1 MLTEER
7 FFIMSLQERDCW
19 TLQTM
24 LMYRVS
30 TGSTH
35 QAGIPCAGYTI
46 RLHILPCLS
55 SWGNTYSPEVHR
67 QIFVRQDKSRISNL
81 NCQIS
86 LSWLKDI
93 INLCSSTY
101 LANTHLRL
109 QWLCQIHQSF
119 IFLKPKLYPKWF
131 YGVLGAQVLFSNISG
146 QTRPVRAQTS
156 LLSRF
161 NNITRSYCS
170 FPSLMVFYSTAQ
182 RTQLFDFYEI
192 NSYPGTGS
200 QSFGFLPLGATVIW
214 TLNLLLCSSI
224 SHQLALELSPSV
236 VLLSEEAEKDYFY
249 PSGWYWDTTTFA
261 LSSFFIEWT
270 AAPKLCYETNVF
282 VWANKSMKCTLYL
295 IKSIEKG
302 CFCLWKFWVWAEPP
316 ECSSNGERKMW
327 YHTRTHS
334 SGAEA
339 QGCWSQLQGCALC
352 WLPHQ
357 SLSNTSGGSSFH
369 SSNLFSWIYLH
380 FVPGNWARMATKG
393 WIVLCI
399 WLKERHH
406 QFKELC
412 KR

>member
-131 YGVLGAQVLFSNISG
+131 YGVLGAQVLFSNI
-146 QTRPVRAQTS
+146 VVKLAQCVLKLPCSVGSITS
-156 LLSRF
+156 QGAIAAFPAWWSFIAQPRGHSSLISM
-161 NNITRSYCS
+161 RS
-170 FPSLMVFYSTAQ
+170 
-182 RTQLFDFYEI
+182 I
-192 NSYPGTGS
+192 H
-200 QSFGFLPLGATVIW
+200 I
-214 TLNLLLCSSI
+214 
-224 SHQLALELSPSV
+224 LELEAKALVSCPW
-236 VLLSEEAEKDYFY
+236 VLLWFEH
-249 PSGWYWDTTTFA
+249 
-261 LSSFFIEWT
+261 WT
-270 AAPKLCYETNVF
+270 CSCAPVSVT
-282 VWANKSMKCTLYL
+282 S
-295 IKSIEKG
+295 
-302 CFCLWKFWVWAEPP
+302 
-316 ECSSNGERKMW
+316 
-327 YHTRTHS
+327 
-334 SGAEA
+334 
-339 QGCWSQLQGCALC
+339 
-352 WLPHQ
+352 WL
-357 SLSNTSGGSSFH
+357 
-369 SSNLFSWIYLH
+369 
-380 FVPGNWARMATKG
+380 
-393 WIVLCI
+393 
-399 WLKERHH
+399 
-406 QFKELC
+406 
-412 KR
+412 

>member
-1 MLTEER
+1 
-7 FFIMSLQERDCW
+7 
-19 TLQTM
+19 
-24 LMYRVS
+24 
-30 TGSTH
+30 
-35 QAGIPCAGYTI
+35 
-46 RLHILPCLS
+46 
-55 SWGNTYSPEVHR
+55 
-67 QIFVRQDKSRISNL
+67 
-81 NCQIS
+81 
-86 LSWLKDI
+86 
-93 INLCSSTY
+93 
-101 LANTHLRL
+101 
-109 QWLCQIHQSF
+109 
-119 IFLKPKLYPKWF
+119 
-131 YGVLGAQVLFSNISG
+131 
-146 QTRPVRAQTS
+146 
-156 LLSRF
+156 
-161 NNITRSYCS
+161 
-170 FPSLMVFYSTAQ
+170 MVFYSTAQ

-192 NSYPGTGS
+192 NSYPGAGS

-316 ECSSNGERKMW
+316 ECPSNGERKMW